1 MSGIGAILDICQT
14 IESERTGESV
24 FHHLCGE
31 IIELSHEVRG
41 TGDGIDGVIGESVDV
56 ILCAI
61 DLIYQ
66 KNPTVTEDDI
76 NRVIQRKLEKW
87 QTLYGQQEKQQ

>member
-1 MSGIGAILDICQT
+1 MSGVGAILHVCQT

-24 FHHLCGE
+24 FQHLSGE
-31 IIELSHEVRG
+31 VIELSHEVRG
-41 TGDGIDGVIGESVDV
+41 TGDRVDGVIGESVDV

-66 KNPTVTEDDI
+66 NNPTVTEEDI
-76 NRVIQRKLEKW
+76 NRVIRSKLEKW
-87 QTLYGQQEKQQ
+87 QNLYGKQETQQ